1 MKTIKL
7 DTTDVGLAEVFCDLI
22 DGGIKYQDDQFG
34 NANLLI
40 YDNNK
45 WMIDKHSYRCKKRFI
60 IIMRSFINEKITKT
74 KQQVEVA
81 PDHQYHELIKQ
92 LKLYE
97 AVRTSI
103 CSNSKQSSVLEVC
116 KSLLIDDKDKLLFD
130 TTRCEWYLPRE
141 KINKENI
148 SEADKENK

>member
-1 MKTIKL
+1 MTTIKIE
-7 DTTDVGLAEVFCDLI
+7 TTDVGLAEVFVELI
-22 DGGIKYQDDQFG
+22 GGGIKYQDDQFG
-34 NANLLI
+34 NTNLII

-45 WMIDKHSYRCKKRFI
+45 WTIDKHSYRCKKRFI
-60 IIMRSFINEKITKT
+60 IIMLGFINEKITKT

-103 CSNSKQSSVLEVC
+103 QSVSKQNSVLEVC

-141 KINKENI
+141 KINKETK
-148 SEADKENK
+148 ETKENK